1 MTGPKNL
8 NNNFEST
15 FNDIYGGREVG
26 SDGSTPS
33 GISVIR
39 GNTQGETHSTI
50 QSEQKVDK
58 KN

>member
-1 MTGPKNL
+1 M
-8 NNNFEST
+8 
-15 FNDIYGGREVG
+15 GGGEVG
-26 SDGSTPS
+26 SGGSTPN

-50 QSEQKVDK
+50 QSEQKVDT